1 MSISGKR
8 CAVSVSA
15 VAVLLLAGCSRTS
28 SAPTAAANPAGGPSA
43 QTVAAPQVV
52 PAKEAFWPMYKEAH
66 SWAGDAEVMRVTAK
80 VLPGFR
86 NEAGK
91 AGMWEAV
98 FASPSLHK
106 YRIYTYSIATAP
118 PDVYKGVVA
127 GLEMA
132 WGGPTRDAMP
142 VDLSS
147 FNVDSDAAYSAGAA
161 QAADW
166 LKKNPGKEIA
176 AVEIGDTYKFQD
188 PVWYLMWGTKQS
200 GYATFV
206 DASSGKVLKG
216 K

>member
-132 WGGPTRDAMP
+132 WGGPTRDTIP
-142 VDLSS
+142 GGS
-147 FNVDSDAAYSAGAA
+147 FIVQRRLRCCLLCRSR
-161 QAADW
+161 
-166 LKKNPGKEIA
+166 PGGGLAE
-176 AVEIGDTYKFQD
+176 EESGQGNRSGGDRGH
-188 PVWYLMWGTKQS
+188 L
-200 GYATFV
+200 
-206 DASSGKVLKG
+206 
-216 K
+216 